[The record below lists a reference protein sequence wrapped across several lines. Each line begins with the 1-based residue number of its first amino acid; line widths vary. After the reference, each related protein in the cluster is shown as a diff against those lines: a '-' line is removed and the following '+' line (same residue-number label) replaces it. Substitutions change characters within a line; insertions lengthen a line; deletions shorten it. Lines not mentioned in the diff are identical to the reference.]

1 MALSNGLF
9 ITRVAHTRLRPKKN
23 SFWYGVYYLSF
34 PLDEMKRLTECALL
48 SVNRGNLFS
57 FHEND
62 HATGGLAIESWARK
76 VLADWQV
83 PQADGRVVLVTLPRL
98 FGYVFNPV
106 SFFFCLDKT
115 GALRAVISEV
125 HNTFGDVHSY
135 ICFHDDRRPI
145 TQDDFMQ
152 ADKKLH
158 VSPFIK
164 VEGHYVF
171 RFAYG
176 EEKLGVWIDHHDA
189 DGVLLTTSITGKRQ
203 PLSTGNLL
211 KAFFRYPLVTFKVI
225 SLIHYQAL
233 RLWIMGNKYVKRPP
247 APQTE
252 VSK

>member
-1 MALSNGLF
+1 MVLSNGLF
-9 ITRVAHTRLRPKKN
+9 ISKVAHTRMRPKRN

-34 PLDEMKRLTECALL
+34 PLDEMKRLAECALL

-106 SFFFCLDKT
+106 SFFFCLDKA

-189 DGVLLTTSITGKRQ
+189 DDLKSFPSSIIRRFACGSWAINTSNG
-203 PLSTGNLL
+203 
-211 KAFFRYPLVTFKVI
+211 
-225 SLIHYQAL
+225 
-233 RLWIMGNKYVKRPP
+233 RPRRKQRCQNENTSQCAVRTP
-247 APQTE
+247 AAGFVPYTIRE
-252 VSK
+252 HRHHDA

>member
-9 ITRVAHTRLRPKKN
+9 ISKVAHARQRPRKN
-23 SFWYGVYYLSF
+23 SFWYGVYYLAF
-34 PLDEMKRLTECALL
+34 PLDEIAHHAECAVL

-62 HATGGLAIESWARK
+62 HATGGLPIEDWARK
-76 VLADWQV
+76 ILADWQV
-83 PQADGRVVLVTLPRL
+83 PQADGRIVLVSLPRL

-106 SFFFCLDKT
+106 SFLFCLDAS

-125 HNTFGDVHSY
+125 HNTFGDKHSY

-145 TQDDFMQ
+145 TQDDFIK
-152 ADKKLH
+152 ADKELH

-189 DGVLLTTSITGKRQ
+189 EGLLLTTSIIGKRE
-203 PLSTGNLL
+203 PLTTGNML
-211 KAFFRYPLVTFKVI
+211 KAFFRYPLVTFKVMT
-225 SLIHYQAL
+225 LIHYQAL
-233 RLWIMGNKYVKRPP
+233 RLWMKGIKYIKRPAP
-247 APQTE
+247 PQTE
-252 VSK
+252 VSR